1 MLRRLQ
7 RSLIFP
13 RHLLRTDEPAFR
25 DEPGLERWTIESEE
39 GPVEAFFLPAK
50 GKKRAPVV
58 VHCHGN
64 GELIDYWVRP
74 LRPYRAM
81 GVHVLLAE
89 YRGYGRS
96 AGKPSE
102 AAIASDLRAL
112 HARIVEHPDIE
123 SVILHGRSL
132 GGGAVCTLASTGVP
146 IAAMIL
152 ESTFTSIPDLVS
164 WAPRRL
170 LSDVFDNLRVL
181 RELDLPV
188 TFLHGRRDEIVPYRH
203 AQRNLEVCRQGELIT
218 FECGHNDM
226 PQDAHWWSAVA
237 SLVERVSGS

>member
-13 RHLLRTDEPAFR
+13 RHLLRTDEAAFR
-25 DEPGLERWTIESEE
+25 NEPGLERWTIESDE
-39 GPVEAFFLPAK
+39 GPVDAFFLPAERE
-50 GKKRAPVV
+50 RAPVV

-74 LRPYRAM
+74 LRRYRRLGM
-81 GVHVLLAE
+81 HVVLAE

-102 AAIASDLRAL
+102 RAIASDLRAL
-112 HARIVEHPDIE
+112 HARIDDDARIE
-123 SVILHGRSL
+123 RVFLHGRSL
-132 GGGAVCTLASTGVP
+132 GGGAVCTLAATGVP
-146 IAAMIL
+146 IAGMIL

-170 LSDVFDNLRVL
+170 VSDVFDNHGVL
-181 RELDLPV
+181 RELDVPV
-188 TFLHGRRDEIVPYRH
+188 LFLHGRRDEIVPYRH
-203 AQRNLEVCRQGELIT
+203 AQRNLEVSRRGELVS

-226 PQDAHWWSAVA
+226 PQNDRWWSAIE
-237 SLVERVSGS
+237 SFLNGS